1 MKGGLNMLLL
11 ARLAGKQKPHDGFVR
26 GSKDAEQGR
35 DVRTTVC
42 EENSRDDDE
51 GGVVLCIMKDICY
64 CCADTTPP
72 YTYKTK
78 PE

>member
-1 MKGGLNMLLL
+1 M
-11 ARLAGKQKPHDGFVR
+11 
-26 GSKDAEQGR
+26 
-35 DVRTTVC
+35 C